1 MLNGPPTERQNFCCA
16 KSSAGASRGEYCPKS
31 KSIEKEVAVGLAD
44 FVNSWIIAHLHIAA
58 AHRAAHRDVQAILGT
73 ELHPLQLRAKAN
85 TANLRA
91 DILERPLRPAMRAEP
106 PLAAIFLRLCLDQ
119 MALQSRE
126 RTFSVR

>member
-58 AHRAAHRDVQAILGT
+58 AHRAALRDLGNTPSALPPERGIYAASST
-73 ELHPLQLRAKAN
+73 EQ
-85 TANLRA
+85 TG
-91 DILERPLRPAMRAEP
+91 RPR
-106 PLAAIFLRLCLDQ
+106 
-119 MALQSRE
+119 
-126 RTFSVR
+126 